1 MKVVIVGGST
11 AGFIC
16 SLAARR
22 FNEDAKIVVI
32 RRERKALVTC
42 GIPYIF
48 GTLLSIEKDLL
59 PDKLLADNN
68 IELVIGEVKS
78 IRRDEKVVVLSNG
91 QEMSYD
97 KLVLATGSTPVRPPV
112 PGMDFENV
120 FFAKKDPDYLQR
132 LLLKLEGAKDVVV
145 IGGGFVGVE
154 FAEQFRKRGLNV
166 TIVELLPH
174 CLQLNFDD
182 EYCIMAEE
190 KLRELG
196 IRVITKETVE
206 EVVGENGKVVG
217 VRLAG
222 GERLK
227 ADIVLVAVGVR
238 PETTLAREAG
248 LKIGEMGGVWV
259 NEYMQTSDEDI
270 FAAGDCAEKYSFFT
284 KKPTNLRLASIAAR
298 EAKIVAANLS
308 QPRVKNSGA
317 IGCFATVVGDLGLG
331 VAGLIERT
339 AREVGFDVL
348 VGTATTVDKHPGAM
362 PGTKKL
368 KVKLIFDRASR
379 VIIGGEVAGG
389 VTAAELANIV
399 SIMIERRMTVEE
411 VAFSQYGTH
420 PALTA
425 SPRTHPIAYA
435 AEDALLKRASSAA

>member
-1 MKVVIVGGST
+1 VSVKVAIVGGST

-16 SLAARR
+16 SLTARR
-22 FNEDAKIVVI
+22 FDKDARIVVI

-48 GTLLSIEKDLL
+48 GTLLSVEKDLL
-59 PDKLLADNN
+59 PDKLLVDNN
-68 IELVIGEVKS
+68 IELVIGEAKS

-91 QEMSYD
+91 QEIGYD
-97 KLVLATGSTPVRPPV
+97 KLVLTTGSIPVRPPI
-112 PGMDFENV
+112 PGVDLENV
-120 FFAKKDPDYLQR
+120 FFAKKDPDYLQK
-132 LLLKLEGAKDVVV
+132 LLLKLERAKDAVI

-182 EYCIMAEE
+182 EYCVMAEE

-196 IRVITKETVE
+196 IRVITNERVE
-206 EVVGENGKVVG
+206 EIVGVDGKVAM

-248 LKIGEMGGVWV
+248 LKMGEMGGVWV

-298 EAKIVAANLS
+298 EARIVAANLS
-308 QPRVKNSGA
+308 QLRVKNAGT
-317 IGCFATVVGDLGLG
+317 IGCFATMIGDLGLG
-331 VAGLIERT
+331 VAGLTERA
-339 AREVGFDVL
+339 AREAGFDIL
-348 VGTATTVDKHPGAM
+348 VGTATTTDKHPGAM
-362 PGTKKL
+362 PGAKSL
-368 KVKLIFDRASR
+368 KVKLIFDRASK

-389 VTAAELANIV
+389 ATTAELANII
-399 SIMIERRMTVEE
+399 STMIEKRMSVEE
-411 VAFSQYGTH
+411 IAFSQYGTH
-420 PALTA
+420 PILTA
-425 SPRTHPIAYA
+425 SPRTHPMAYA
-435 AEDALLKRASSAA
+435 AEDALLRA